1 MKKVMYTFVVL
12 FSVATFLTSCR
23 EESTGDKVE
32 DAVESV
38 ADDVE
43 DAVD

>member
-1 MKKVMYTFVVL
+1 MMGTLATTF
-12 FSVATFLTSCR
+12 TSCR

-32 DAVESV
+32 DAAESV